1 MASHR
6 SSLALSSPSVQAH
19 DRYIMKFYRVWLN
32 PRVFIFS
39 EGAVQIEPLSPRS
52 EQIFAKRHV
61 HGVMLKRK
69 PCYTAEQTVTHEDL
83 SSSSFKEHSL
93 GRANQAAFFS
103 SQGS

>member
-1 MASHR
+1 
-6 SSLALSSPSVQAH
+6 LANATLIQRITALRLYFEYLVEEGLRPNSP
-19 DRYIMKFYRVWLN
+19 
-32 PRVFIFS
+32 VFRG
-39 EGAVQIEPLSPRS
+39 GAIT
-52 EQIFAKRHV
+52 
-61 HGVMLKRK
+61 HGVDVLPLMFYMDPVTLKRK